1 MLSIFS
7 CAYWPSICFWK
18 KCQFRAS
25 AHSFKLDCSEL
36 IFSILG
42 YMSCLYILDINPLSV
57 ISFADIFSLSVGCL
71 ILLSQII
78 DVGIVFN
85 IQKKVLKTGLINFSP
100 GSRKCSFYTSII
112 VIPTSLSLPFF
123 LVCCYCFISNSLMWA
138 LMEGYPKLWR
148 GC

>member
-1 MLSIFS
+1 M
-7 CAYWPSICFWK
+7 
-18 KCQFRAS
+18 
-25 AHSFKLDCSEL
+25 
-36 IFSILG
+36 
-42 YMSCLYILDINPLSV
+42 DINPLSV

-123 LVCCYCFISNSLMWA
+123 FGLLLLLYLKFLNVGFNGGISKTLEGMLMS
-138 LMEGYPKLWR
+138 
-148 GC
+148 